1 MKLSARNKLPGVIER
16 VEVDGLTA
24 KVTIRVGDNCLV
36 AVITREAVEDMELR
50 VGDSVS
56 AVIKSSSV
64 MLAKD

>member
-1 MKLSARNKLPGVIER
+1 MKLSARNKLPGVVER

-36 AVITREAVEDMELR
+36 SVITREAVEDMELK